1 MQNENYLLDND
12 FVVDVDNDDTRE
24 ELEMPLLTAMM
35 CISQLSDKGKE
46 LVDTAS
52 DEVLMDMLN
61 TYTKLKLIY

>member
-12 FVVDVDNDDTRE
+12 FIVDVDNDDTRE

-46 LVDTAS
+46 LVDNAS